1 MIEGNSSSN
10 VVDIAIIGAGPGGLS
25 AAHAL
30 ARLGFS
36 IRVFERAKVLRP
48 IGAALGMGEMGY
60 AALAEI
66 DAVLAQ
72 QVRESA
78 VNPRRQVLMRPNGEV
93 LFADES
99 PLAGTDFTW
108 LGWYNLQTCL
118 YQALPATVSL
128 HLNHS
133 LIGFTQ
139 TSNQGKELLCLKFR
153 EQEVSMPDF

>member
-1 MIEGNSSSN
+1 MTEGNSSSN

-48 IGAALGMGEMGY
+48 IGAALGMGEIGY

-66 DAVLAQ
+66 DAVVAQ
-72 QVRESA
+72 QVRKSA
-78 VNPRRQVLMRPNGEV
+78 VNPKRQVLMRPNGEV

-99 PLAGTDFTW
+99 PL
-108 LGWYNLQTCL
+108 Y
-118 YQALPATVSL
+118 
-128 HLNHS
+128 
-133 LIGFTQ
+133 
-139 TSNQGKELLCLKFR
+139 
-153 EQEVSMPDF
+153 